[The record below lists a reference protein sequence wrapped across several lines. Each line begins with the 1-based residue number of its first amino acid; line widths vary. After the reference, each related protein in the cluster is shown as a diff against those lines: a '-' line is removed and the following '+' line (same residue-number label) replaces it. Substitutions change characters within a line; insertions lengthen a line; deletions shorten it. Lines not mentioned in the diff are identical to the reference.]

1 MTDLLD
7 QIAAQ
12 QEAIVQ
18 RWRESILALPASPY
32 RAVGNDELLASIR
45 RSSQALLDVMRS
57 GQTAAVEAM
66 IRDSARRRRADGVN
80 FSDSAAVWL
89 LYRQAVHETLTGTLK
104 SVDAWEE
111 MIDRVDAVLNW
122 VIRILN
128 AVYKEG

>member
-7 QIAAQ
+7 QIAAK

-18 RWRESILALPASPY
+18 RWRESILALPTSPY
-32 RAVGNDELLASIR
+32 RAVSNDELLASVR
-45 RSSQALLDVMRS
+45 RSSQALLEVMRS
-57 GQTAAVEAM
+57 GQTTAVEAM

-89 LYRQAVHETLTGTLK
+89 LYRQAVHETLAGTLK

-111 MIDRVDAVLNW
+111 IIDRVDAVLNW

-128 AVYKEG
+128 AVYKES